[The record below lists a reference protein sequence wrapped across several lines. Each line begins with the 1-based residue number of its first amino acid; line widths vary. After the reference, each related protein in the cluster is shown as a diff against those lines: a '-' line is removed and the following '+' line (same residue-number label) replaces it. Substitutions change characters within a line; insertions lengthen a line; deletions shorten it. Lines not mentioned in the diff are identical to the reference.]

1 MAKILYVE
9 DNEDNA
15 FMLSTWLKRL
25 EHEVII
31 AKNGKEGVAMASV
44 EMPDII
50 LMDID
55 LPVMDGFEAT
65 EILKSDD
72 ATKLIPI
79 IMVSAN
85 AMSKDKEKAFEVGAD
100 DFETKPI
107 KFNSLQQRLERL
119 LGA

>member
-25 EHEVII
+25 DHEVII
-31 AKNGKEGVAMASV
+31 AKNGKDGVEAAKTV
-44 EMPDII
+44 KPDII

-65 EILKSDD
+65 GILKGDE
-72 ATKLIPI
+72 ATKAIPI

-107 KFNSLQQRLERL
+107 KFNSLQQRLERF
-119 LGA
+119 LGS